1 MVNHSTT
8 SACACD
14 NDFDTPTESF
24 IDPYSNFAFAICF
37 LSFLGSFRFREWIQ
51 QLSTIYTRKWDW
63 LWIKKKTAYF
73 SQTNYDMSFMLS
85 FQGLR
90 TSRFPAE
97 YSFGELQWGFDY
109 FFCCFSWASKK
120 GAIHRSISKQVVIL
134 SQQPGEVP
142 PSLKHKISFGKFLW
156 FFLEGACK

>member
-24 IDPYSNFAFAICF
+24 IDPYSSFALTICF
-37 LSFLGSFRFREWIQ
+37 FSFLGGFRLREWIQ

-97 YSFGELQWGFDY
+97 YSFGELQWGYDYLFDSFHELPRRAQY
-109 FFCCFSWASKK
+109 TEVFQNKLGFCPSS
-120 GAIHRSISKQVVIL
+120 
-134 SQQPGEVP
+134 PGGGLTIP
-142 PSLKHKISFGKFLW
+142 TSLKNKINIGKFLW
-156 FFLEGACK
+156 FF